1 MILLDTNHLSE
12 FKYRHHPRSMRLR
25 GRMDAH
31 PDQRFATTIIAYE
44 EQHRGW
50 LSVIARHSDPR
61 KQVGA
66 YRELSALARFLRHWE
81 IVDFDDESAEQFTW
95 LKKARPRVSTMDL
108 KMAAIALRHDALLLT
123 ANRKDFTQ
131 IPGLR
136 FENWLEE

>member
-1 MILLDTNHLSE
+1 M
-12 FKYRHHPRSMRLR
+12 
-25 GRMDAH
+25 
-31 PDQRFATTIIAYE
+31 
-44 EQHRGW
+44 
-50 LSVIARHSDPR
+50 IARHSDPR